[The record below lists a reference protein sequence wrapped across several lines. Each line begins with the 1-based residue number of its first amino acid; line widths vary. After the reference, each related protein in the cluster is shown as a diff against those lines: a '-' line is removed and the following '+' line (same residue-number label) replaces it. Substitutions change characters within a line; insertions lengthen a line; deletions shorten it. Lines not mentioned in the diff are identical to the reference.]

1 MADWHRTE
9 RTWAGVGFGIGL
21 NGLDGLGLV
30 VFGIGLN
37 GLDGLV
43 LVLVLASDDRTL
55 GLWAERTGRTWAGG
69 VWHRTGRTWAGG
81 FWMIEYEASIMTI

>member
-1 MADWHRTE
+1 MADWHRTERTE

-30 VFGIGLN
+30 VFGIGL
-37 GLDGLV
+37 DGLG

-55 GLWAERTGRTWAGG
+55 GD
-69 VWHRTGRTWAGG
+69 
-81 FWMIEYEASIMTI
+81 